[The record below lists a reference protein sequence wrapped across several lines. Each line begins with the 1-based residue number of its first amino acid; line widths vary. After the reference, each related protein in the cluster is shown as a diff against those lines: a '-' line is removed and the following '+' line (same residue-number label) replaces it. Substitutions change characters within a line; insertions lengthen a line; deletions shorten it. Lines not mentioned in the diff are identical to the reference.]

1 LKFFLINLLL
11 ACLGFLSVAQAEDW
25 PQWLGTNRDAEWI
38 EEGIIERFPVGGPK
52 LRWQTKLG
60 SGYSGPA
67 VAQGRVFVMDRLAAE
82 VDPDKTK
89 FLHDGPPPRNI
100 NFVRKMLH
108 GKERL
113 VCLNEADGK
122 LLWAHE
128 WDCPYTTVAAY
139 AIGPRAT
146 PTVDGA
152 RVYALG
158 AEGDLFCF
166 NSKSGEVLWNR
177 DFKRDYGLQIPE
189 WGTAAHPLVYG
200 EHLIC
205 IVGGKGTTCVAFDKV
220 TGRELWRALS
230 AEQPGYCPPIVR
242 RIGGTEQ
249 LLVWHSDAL
258 ESLNPDNGAV
268 YWSVQIK
275 PTYAMSIGQPV
286 VEGNRVYVMGFNRVC
301 ACVEV
306 AEDGKTAKL
315 LWKGTTRR
323 GIAGVHNTAFIQ
335 DGLVYACGPNG
346 KYSCLRLVDG
356 EILWSTFAPAKGR
369 RPASW
374 ANVFTIRNR
383 NRFFLANDY
392 GELIIAKL
400 TGDGYSEISRAK
412 LIEPTHEVAGRKLV
426 WSHPAFA
433 NHNVY
438 LRNDMEIRCYDLA
451 KESQ

>member
-1 LKFFLINLLL
+1 MKLVL
-11 ACLGFLSVAQAEDW
+11 AWFAVSSLGQAEDW
-25 PQWLGTNRDAEWI
+25 PQWLGTNRDADWR
-38 EEGIIERFPVGGPK
+38 EEGIIDRFPEGGPT

-60 SGYSGPA
+60 AGYSGPA
-67 VAQGRVFVMDRLAAE
+67 VADGKVFVMDRLAGEGDSAGA
-82 VDPDKTK
+82 KL
-89 FLHDGPPPRNI
+89 LHDGPPPRNI
-100 NFVRKMLH
+100 NFVRKLLP
-108 GKERL
+108 GGERL
-113 VCLNEADGK
+113 VCLNEIDGK

-158 AEGDLFCF
+158 AEGNLFCL
-166 NSKSGEVLWNR
+166 NSKTGVVHWSR
-177 DFKRDYGLQIPE
+177 DFKKDYGLEIPE
-189 WGTAAHPLVYG
+189 WGTAAHPLVHG

-205 IVGGKGTTCVAFDKV
+205 IIGGKGTTCVAFDKV

-258 ESLNPDNGAV
+258 ESLNPDNGEV

-286 VEGNRVYVMGFNRVC
+286 VEGNRVYVMGFNRVS

-335 DGLVYACGPNG
+335 ESLIYACGPNG
-346 KYSCLRLVDG
+346 KYSCARLANG
-356 EILWSTFAPAKGR
+356 ETLWSTFAPAEGS

-374 ANVFTIRNR
+374 ANVFTVRNG

-400 TGDGYSEISRAK
+400 SAGGYSEISRAK
-412 LIEPTHEVAGRKLV
+412 LIEPTHRVAGRTLV

-433 NHNVY
+433 NRSVY
-438 LRNDMEIRCYDLA
+438 LRNDKEIRCYSLA
-451 KESQ
+451 KRAQ